1 MVDNQQHKNICIALL
16 EDTAP
21 APAGSFDSEMER
33 KLRTKV
39 LVAFPESKTNRHSPP
54 CRSHGARIH
63 HGNDWPNATIWS
75 VDAAVEQTIII
86 EGGPFDYNN
95 IHHPTVCLS
104 SQVVVES
111 STATGAVP
119 SKTAAVKPR
128 RETVRVLAAKL
139 VRQMQKQQKSADET
153 SSASITST
161 ASTLADE
168 EEQQRDKKGGMVPF
182 TPKRK
187 KTFILIG
194 EDGDDSDVLVFD
206 RQLDFSSS

>member
-1 MVDNQQHKNICIALL
+1 MVDNQHKNICTALL

-21 APAGSFDSEMER
+21 AAAGSFDSEMER
-33 KLRTKV
+33 KLLTLL
-39 LVAFPESKTNRHSPP
+39 LVASPESKTKRLSPP

-63 HGNDWPNATIWS
+63 NGNDWPNATILS
-75 VDAAVEQTIII
+75 VDATAEQPIII
-86 EGGPFDYNN
+86 EGGPFDNNN
-95 IHHPTVCLS
+95 IHHPTVCVS
-104 SQVVVES
+104 SHAAVES
-111 STATGAVP
+111 STANGAVP